1 MAIQNG
7 IKRAKRG
14 LEDST
19 VTIVFPGQSTHPTV
33 DANKWRNEIETVG
46 TKALAGWGGMERL
59 EACAQ

>member
-1 MAIQNG
+1 
-7 IKRAKRG
+7 
-14 LEDST
+14 